1 MKSTFNFLMLAL
13 VSQAASLVI
22 SNECGSDASCMD
34 IKDHKELKKRECK
47 TFEKKEYAEYWC
59 LWSRNQGYI

>member
-1 MKSTFNFLMLAL
+1 MLAL

-34 IKDHKELKKRECK
+34 IKDHKDLKKRETK
-47 TFEKKEYAEYWC
+47 SFDKKA
-59 LWSRNQGYI
+59 LLKIPFSNH